1 MEMLLLKYGYA
12 LLFAGVL
19 VEGEAVL
26 LVASV
31 LAQRGFFAWPAVL
44 VVAVAANTLA
54 DLAYFGLAR
63 RRGRGW
69 LEARYGG
76 HPWFQRLMD
85 LMSRRGP
92 LLLLASRFAYGLRIA
107 IPAACGA
114 LGMGTPAFV
123 ATDLLAG
130 LLWAAVLTAI
140 GYSVGGAV
148 EPLLA
153 RVQGYEMAA
162 VAGLLVAVLVGAAVV
177 FGYRHLRALAKEG
190 RLGAADLH
198 RLVPLLIGFVGVLNL
213 ATACWPR
220 SAARVATLESWLP
233 LEVVQRSRPL
243 MLFSGLALLH
253 VARSLARRKT
263 LAHRVAAL
271 ALGVSCVSHLGHGL
285 SLHHS
290 IVAGLLLAYLWVYRR
305 RFQARADP
313 QSARQALLMAPV
325 LGALVLVYGFVG
337 LRGLETQFAWD
348 PGNTPLLEAARS
360 GLLIGDAGVLPTT
373 PHAARFLGSLE
384 IAGWLARAYLLVLLL
399 RPVIA
404 RTRLE
409 APAEV
414 VQRAFRNWARCSLA
428 SFAVEGDKHHLLVA
442 GGRGLVAYAVR
453 GGVALAAGDPLCS
466 KTELAESVHAY
477 LEHCRSNGWIPCI
490 YEASQEA
497 LPVYRAQGLSAFKMA
512 EEAVIDLRSF
522 SLAGGKRATLRAMVH
537 KVTKQGLTV
546 TAYDRASGPDPVI
559 DAELEEIS
567 REWLLGK
574 RQGEMGFT
582 VTRFSLDALGG
593 VRVFLCKEGERV
605 VAFCSWRP
613 YRGDRAVVL
622 DLMRKG
628 QAAVSGAM
636 DLLLACS
643 LQHLRDLGL
652 EEASLA
658 NAPLANVN
666 APSGFLERLTALL
679 FERMNAFY
687 GYKSLFQF
695 KKKFAPRWEGRYLVY
710 PGQVDLPRVAYAM
723 ARVHG
728 ALGLR
733 HLLLGR

>member
-1 MEMLLLKYGYA
+1 MEILLLKYGYA

-26 LVASV
+26 LVAAI
-31 LAQRGFFAWPAVL
+31 LARRGVFAWPAVVL
-44 VVAVAANTLA
+44 VAIAANTLA

-69 LEARYGG
+69 LESRYGTE
-76 HPWFQRLMD
+76 PRFRRLLD
-85 LMSRRGP
+85 LVGRHGP

-114 LGMGTPAFV
+114 LGMGAAAFL
-123 ATDLLAG
+123 ATDLMAG
-130 LLWAAVLTAI
+130 LIWAAAITAL
-140 GYSVGGAV
+140 GYSVDGAV

-153 RVQGYEMAA
+153 RLQGYEVAA
-162 VAGLLVAVLVGAAVV
+162 AAGLLVAAAVGTAVV
-177 FGYRHLRALAKEG
+177 FGVRRLRALAREG
-190 RLGAADLH
+190 RLGATDLH
-198 RLVPLLIGFVGVLNL
+198 RLVPLLIGFVGALNL
-213 ATACWPR
+213 ATAVWPR
-220 SAARVATLESWLP
+220 SVAKVATLESWLP

-271 ALGVSCVSHLGHGL
+271 ALGVSFVSHLGHGL
-285 SLHHS
+285 SFHHS

-305 RFQARADP
+305 RFRARADP
-313 QSARQALLMAPV
+313 QSARHALVMAPV
-325 LGALVLVYGFVG
+325 LGAVVLLYGVVG
-337 LRGLETQFAWD
+337 LRSLEAQFEWNA
-348 PGNTPLLEAARS
+348 GNCPLLEAARS
-360 GLLIGDAGVLPTT
+360 GLVIDDAGVEPTT
-373 PHAARFLGSLE
+373 ALAARFLGSLE
-384 IAGWLARAYLLVLLL
+384 IAGWLARLYLLAMLL

-409 APAEV
+409 APAALVEK
-414 VQRAFRNWARCSLA
+414 AFRSWARYSLA

-453 GGVALAAGDPLCS
+453 GGVALAAGDPLAS
-466 KTELAESVHAY
+466 EGELSESVHAY
-477 LEHCRSNGWIPCI
+477 VEHCRSNGWIPCV
-490 YEASQEA
+490 YEASEAA
-497 LPVYRAQGLSAFKMA
+497 LPVYRALGLSTFKMA
-512 EEAVIDLRSF
+512 EEAVIDLSSF
-522 SLAGGKRATLRAMVH
+522 SLAGGKRATLRAMVN
-537 KVTKQGLTV
+537 KAARQGLTV
-546 TAYDRASGPDPVI
+546 ALYDRAAGPDAEI
-559 DAELEEIS
+559 DSSLETIS
-567 REWLLGK
+567 REWLGSK

-582 VTRFSLDALGG
+582 VTRFSLEALDG
-593 VRVFLCKEGERV
+593 VRVFLCRDADRI

-622 DLMRKG
+622 DLMRKR
-628 QAAVSGAM
+628 QDATSGTM
-636 DLLLACS
+636 DLLLARS
-643 LQHLRDLGL
+643 LEHLREEGL

-666 APSGFLERLTALL
+666 APSGLLERAAALL
-679 FERMNAFY
+679 FERMNGFY

-710 PGQVDLPRVAYAM
+710 PGRVDLPRVAYAM
-723 ARVHG
+723 ASVHG
-728 ALGLR
+728 SLGLR
-733 HLLLGR
+733 QLLLGR